1 MRTSRRFRSHSR
13 RGLTILEVL
22 MAIGVAVVGL
32 FGVWALIPVAGQK
45 AQRAILEDEKSAF
58 GRSAFHDFE
67 VRGMRDP
74 KNWLWQSTGNP
85 APFAPQATVAKP
97 RPLLGMSY
105 CIDPYLIADRGTAA
119 TPSAVPFFPA
129 APDPPVSPFFMRRVT
144 LRSAQGSTS
153 AMDRQFARR
162 VFETVDDLETSP
174 QDDESLPAAQ
184 QFSMVDPNDPTLG
197 ASRRLARG
205 DLSWMAT
212 VVPANIYPTL
222 QPSPT
227 DSYLLSIVV
236 FNKRDFGATFNEQ
249 EAVFDVNPVV
259 PGQGYGGGDIT
270 LDATN
275 TELNRNDWVV
285 LAQAFPGP
293 TNAAGNRPPLTR
305 FLWYRVVAVD
315 DDGTATNVT
324 LDGQDWNPNFTTK
337 CIAVRDVVAV
347 YEKTIRLETS
357 SLWK

>member
-1 MRTSRRFRSHSR
+1 MS
-13 RGLTILEVL
+13 
-22 MAIGVAVVGL
+22 
-32 FGVWALIPVAGQK
+32 PV
-45 AQRAILEDEKSAF
+45 
-58 GRSAFHDFE
+58 
-67 VRGMRDP
+67 
-74 KNWLWQSTGNP
+74 
-85 APFAPQATVAKP
+85 
-97 RPLLGMSY
+97 
-105 CIDPYLIADRGTAA
+105 
-119 TPSAVPFFPA
+119 
-129 APDPPVSPFFMRRVT
+129 MRRVS
-144 LRSAQGSTS
+144 LRSSQGAAN

-162 VFETVDDLETSP
+162 VFETVDDLETNP

-184 QFSMVDPNDPTLG
+184 QFSMVDPNDPTQG

-205 DLSWMAT
+205 HLSWMAT

-222 QPSPT
+222 QPSVT

-249 EAVFDVNPVV
+249 EAVFDVNPAV

-270 LDATN
+270 LNATN
-275 TELNRNDWVV
+275 TELNRNDWVL

-293 TNAAGNRPPLTR
+293 PDASGSRPTLTR
-305 FLWYRVVAVD
+305 FLWFRVVAVD
-315 DDGTATNVT
+315 EDTTTMRTNVT

>member
-1 MRTSRRFRSHSR
+1 
-13 RGLTILEVL
+13 
-22 MAIGVAVVGL
+22 
-32 FGVWALIPVAGQK
+32 
-45 AQRAILEDEKSAF
+45 
-58 GRSAFHDFE
+58 
-67 VRGMRDP
+67 
-74 KNWLWQSTGNP
+74 
-85 APFAPQATVAKP
+85 
-97 RPLLGMSY
+97 
-105 CIDPYLIADRGTAA
+105 
-119 TPSAVPFFPA
+119 
-129 APDPPVSPFFMRRVT
+129 MRRVS
-144 LRSAQGSTS
+144 LRSSQGS
-153 AMDRQFARR
+153 ANPMDRQFARR

-184 QFSMVDPNDPTLG
+184 QFSMVDPNDPTQG

-293 TNAAGNRPPLTR
+293 PNATGPPLTR

-315 DDGTATNVT
+315 DDGTTTNVT